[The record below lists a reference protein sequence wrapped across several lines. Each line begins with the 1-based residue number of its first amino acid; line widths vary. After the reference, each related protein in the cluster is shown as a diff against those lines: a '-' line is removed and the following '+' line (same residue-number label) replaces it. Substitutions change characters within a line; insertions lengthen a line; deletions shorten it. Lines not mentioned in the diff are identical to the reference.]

1 MTVTSR
7 KAINLIVA
15 AVAMLG
21 GLLLDETA
29 QSSVRSSPPPK
40 HAWDAR

>member
-15 AVAMLG
+15 AVAMLS
-21 GLLLDETA
+21 D
-29 QSSVRSSPPPK
+29 RS
-40 HAWDAR
+40 HASRARSEA